1 MKMKT
6 MLQGKNLEDVEV
18 VISLDRKELWVVIPV
33 ASQRFPAWVPASKL
47 LPCVPLS
54 NP

>member
-6 MLQGKNLEDVEV
+6 MLQGKNLPDVEV
-18 VISLDRKELWVVIPV
+18 VISLIGKQLWVVIPV
-33 ASQRFPAWVPASKL
+33 ASQRFPATVSASKL
-47 LPCVPLS
+47 QPCVPLP

>member
-6 MLQGKNLEDVEV
+6 MLQEKNSEDVEV
-18 VISLDRKELWVVIPV
+18 VIFADRKDLWVVIRV
-33 ASQRFPAWVPASKL
+33 ASQRFSAWVPASKL

>member
-1 MKMKT
+1 
-6 MLQGKNLEDVEV
+6 MLQEKNLEDVEV
-18 VISLDRKELWVVIPV
+18 VISPIGRGCGLQFPV